1 MSIRNMDRDELELL
15 SYKDITYLLLE
26 DDEKQTT
33 PELFRKI
40 VELLELPSSVYE
52 SKIGDF
58 YMMLM
63 TDKRFILLDD
73 GKWDLRDRH
82 TSDIINNIDVYDDS
96 EEEDTGNK
104 NKEDSDL
111 YEDDIDMQEYD
122 DDDSNDDYK
131 DLVIVDEDELDLEE

>member
-1 MSIRNMDRDELELL
+1 MCIRDR
-15 SYKDITYLLLE
+15 

-82 TSDIINNIDVYDDS
+82 TSDIINNIDAYDDS
-96 EEEDTGNK
+96 EEEDIENK

-111 YEDDIDMQEYD
+111 DEDDIDMQEYD